1 LVLPNLIPK
10 LTTDVM
16 TRSTADLGLD
26 PATLLPAVLTYSI
39 RPDNGAPIP
48 IAVEIHYSNYQT
60 INGVKIPFTIQRYIN
75 GSLQLEIAVSS
86 AQVN

>member
-1 LVLPNLIPK
+1 
-10 LTTDVM
+10 
-16 TRSTADLGLD
+16 
-26 PATLLPAVLTYSI
+26 LPAVLSYST

-48 IAVEIHYSNYQT
+48 ISVEIHYSNYQT
-60 INGVKIPFTIQRYIN
+60 INGVKIPFNIQRYIN